1 MTKIVIDGKI
11 VQAPPVRICLI
22 YDKTD
27 GRIIH
32 GHKLLSLSKK
42 KLTDKEIESR
52 ALALTKQLGKDISNA
67 RALHVQEK
75 DFDQSA
81 VYKVDTKKG
90 TLVKIETPQRPN
102 FHRKL

>member
-1 MTKIVIDGKI
+1 MNKIVIDSK
-11 VQAPPVRICLI
+11 VVEAPPVRICLL

-32 GHKLLSLSKK
+32 GHKVLSFSKT
-42 KLTDKEIESR
+42 KLTDKDIEAR
-52 ALALTKQLGKDISNA
+52 ALALAKQLGKDISNVK
-67 RALHVQEK
+67 ALHVQEK

-90 TLVKIETPQRPN
+90 TLVKVEAPQRPN
-102 FHRKL
+102 LHRKL